1 MKNSDDPLVVEIYHK
16 MLHQQLKPR
25 TIVDYIREAYVYNP
39 GNVRVTI
46 DKSIRTG
53 LVSNDLFNRELPTVE
68 TLPRQLALLEVK
80 YDEFLPEII
89 NDILQIGDRQKL
101 SVSKY
106 ALCRMYY

>member
-53 LVSNDLFNRELPTVE
+53 LVSN
-68 TLPRQLALLEVK
+68 
-80 YDEFLPEII
+80 
-89 NDILQIGDRQKL
+89 
-101 SVSKY
+101 
-106 ALCRMYY
+106 